1 MISYCI
7 KTDNIEIIE
16 YLLNKISNLDFP
28 DIIYCNKTFKKYEN
42 VIMHCRNTNYEK
54 FKNIVSSLVSDI
66 IIKFYQEKLVKRMIS
81 VNYFYFEDY
90 EKKLI
95 YENCKEFLLQG
106 KEEVYETLFKEIEKY
121 VNDKRNIYIQGIV
134 NFRISEYIK
143 DLDNI
148 VDMGV
153 NKYIIEKEYK
163 EFINLLKIY
172 VNSAECKTDIL
183 HLIYSNGE
191 SILLDKEKN
200 IISLENNNIN
210 NLKYLSDISFSS
222 NDIALNTLLSM
233 LPKKIEI
240 HIIDKEDEFINTLKL
255 IFESRIKI
263 CTECNICKTYK
274 NLKIP
279 TMKLK

>member
-7 KTDNIEIIE
+7 KTDNIEIIQ

-42 VIMHCRNTNYEK
+42 VIMHCRNTNYEE
-54 FKNIVSSLVSDI
+54 FKNIISSLVSDI
-66 IIKFYQEKLVKRMIS
+66 IIKFYQEKLVRRMII

-95 YENCKEFLLQG
+95 YENCKEFLLQS

-143 DLDNI
+143 ALDNI

-210 NLKYLSDISFSS
+210 NLKYLSDITFSS

-255 IFESRIKI
+255 IFESRINI
-263 CTECNICKTYK
+263 CTECNICKTYR